1 MASRTNQIAQPTRAL
16 REQINADVEEFLK
29 SGKKI
34 TEIPSGVSG
43 QESGPKSR
51 HIKLGKPKK
60 D

>member
-1 MASRTNQIAQPTRAL
+1 MASKTNQIAQPTRAL
-16 REQINADVEEFLK
+16 REQINADVEAFLK